1 MLFKFLSQTG
11 IKRLTFTVRA
21 NSEAEARQRHRI
33 SSTTLCV
40 ARYPNAFLVKKQAI
54 STACKG
60 ACYA

>member
-33 SSTTLCV
+33 SSSSLCV
-40 ARYPNAFLVKKQAI
+40 ARYPDAFFAKKQANL
-54 STACKG
+54 TACKG
-60 ACYA
+60 